1 MTRPELGDLCS
12 VVCYKSAVVG
22 MEEALG
28 EKATAIALTAAGRS
42 RGKQLAKELEL
53 ANLSSSLDTVTSKI
67 GSVLGKDGFRLCN
80 VEKII
85 SEGDI
90 IRVIASETLC
100 SAAEPQGSLRK
111 CTFTLGAVWGILEQV
126 FGKRLRGKQ
135 VESVLRGGSHD
146 VFEFSVLG

>member
-1 MTRPELGDLCS
+1 MSRPELGNLCS

-53 ANLSSSLDTVTSKI
+53 ANLSNSLDTVTSKI
-67 GSVLGKDGFRLCN
+67 GDVLGQEGFRLCI

-85 SEGDI
+85 SEGDK
-90 IRVIASETLC
+90 IRVITSETLC
-100 SAAEPQGSLRK
+100 SAAEPEGSDRK

-135 VESVLRGGSHD
+135 IESVLRGGSHD

>member
-1 MTRPELGDLCS
+1 MARPELGDLCS

-53 ANLSSSLDTVTSKI
+53 ANLSNSLDIVTSKI
-67 GSVLGKDGFRLCN
+67 ESVLGKEGFRLCI

-90 IRVIASETLC
+90 IKVITSETLC
-100 SAAEPQGSLRK
+100 SAAEPQGSSRK
-111 CTFTLGAVWGILEQV
+111 CTFTLGAIWGILEQV
-126 FGKRLRGKQ
+126 LAKRLRGKQ
-135 VESVLRGGSHD
+135 TESVLRGGSHD

>member
-1 MTRPELGDLCS
+1 MSRPELGDLCS

-53 ANLSSSLDTVTSKI
+53 ANHSTSLDIVTSKVEH
-67 GSVLGKDGFRLCN
+67 VLGKEGFRLCV

-85 SEGDI
+85 SEGEI
-90 IRVIASETLC
+90 IRVVTSETLC
-100 SAAEPQGSLRK
+100 SAAEPQGSPRK
-111 CTFTLGAVWGILEQV
+111 CTFTLGAIWGILEQV
-126 FGKRLRGKQ
+126 LGKRLRGKQ
-135 VESVLRGGSHD
+135 IESVLRGGSHD

>member
-1 MTRPELGDLCS
+1 MPRPELGDLCS

-53 ANLSSSLDTVTSKI
+53 VNLSNSLDTVTSKI
-67 GSVLGKDGFRLCN
+67 GDVLGKEGFRLCI

-85 SEGDI
+85 SENDI
-90 IRVIASETLC
+90 IKVITSETLC
-100 SAAEPQGSLRK
+100 SAAEQEGSNRK

-135 VESVLRGGSHD
+135 IESVLRGGSHD
-146 VFEFSVLG
+146 VFEFSILG

>member
-1 MTRPELGDLCS
+1 MARPELGELCS

-42 RGKQLAKELEL
+42 RGKQLAKELGL
-53 ANLSSSLDTVTSKI
+53 ANLSTSLDIVTSKI
-67 GSVLGKDGFRLCN
+67 ADVLGQEGFRLCI

-85 SEGDI
+85 SQGETI
-90 IRVIASETLC
+90 KVITSETLC
-100 SAAEPQGSLRK
+100 SAAEPQGSNRK

-135 VESVLRGGSHD
+135 IESVLRGGSHD